1 MKTTAI
7 LFDLDGTLYPI
18 DTIAFEKH
26 YGKTLADAAEKAGYP
41 RQAFLDGLAEATKA
55 IKNNDGSRYNREVFI
70 ESYRR
75 IFGHYDEKTDA
86 FFNDYFSS
94 PAFLPPDSAKNPL
107 GEKIVHKLK
116 QRGFTLVLAT
126 NPFSPRTGTLAR
138 LQAAGMKES
147 DFELITV
154 MENSRYCKPKLEYY
168 REIAATIKKQPEE
181 CLMVGNDITE
191 DMIAAKIGMKTFLV
205 TDHLTNR
212 NGEKVTGFDSGT
224 MKDFESLSETL

>member
-1 MKTTAI
+1 MKITAI

-18 DTIAFEKH
+18 DTTAFEKH
-26 YGKTLADAAEKAGYP
+26 YGKTMADAAEKAGYS
-41 RQAFLDGLAEATKA
+41 RQLFLDGLTEATKA
-55 IKNNDGSRYNREVFI
+55 IKN
-70 ESYRR
+70 
-75 IFGHYDEKTDA
+75 DEKTDA
-86 FFNDYFSS
+86 FFNDYLSS
-94 PAFLPPDSAKNPL
+94 PAYLPPDSAQNPL
-107 GEKIVHKLK
+107 GKKIVQKLK

-138 LQAAGMKES
+138 LRAAGMEES

-191 DMIAAKIGMKTFLV
+191 DMIAGKIGMKTFLV

-212 NGEKVTGFDSGT
+212 DGEKVTGYDSGT